1 MKKLFKVLGILMLC
15 IFGITHREKVCV
27 VTVKC
32 YNNLKDNMGM
42 PFINV
47 FLICIAILCLIVAFW
62 YIEKLV
68 DQKKDYI
75 RGDFFEVHPRI
86 NIIFALDVITIIVII
101 ASIILKN
108 IVKGIIESLEW
119 LTSAVSNMD
128 VVVIVALIT
137 GTVSIVS
144 VIISSI
150 VSKIIDYKKNRQEYL
165 AQKREKPYGEFVA
178 MVYKLQK
185 NVEGDNL
192 YTEEMMLKDLSSFSK
207 QITLWGSSKV
217 VNLWV
222 EFREKGKV
230 QEQGNL
236 FILEE
241 LMNEMRK
248 DLGMKKVEKDNL
260 LAFFVNDIK
269 KYINK

>member
-1 MKKLFKVLGILMLC
+1 MEATRLQMQNFL
-15 IFGITHREKVCV
+15 IFLLDLVG
-27 VTVKC
+27 VTVG
-32 YNNLKDNMGM
+32 YFAAVWLRFGNIETGYTVMG
-42 PFINV
+42 NDTYYRW
-47 FLICIAILCLIVAFW
+47 LIAIVVLMMIYFLFRPNRGFFKRKF
-62 YIEKLV
+62 IE
-68 DQKKDYI
+68 D
-75 RGDFFEVHPRI
+75 
-86 NIIFALDVITIIVII
+86 
-101 ASIILKN
+101 
-108 IVKGIIESLEW
+108 
-119 LTSAVSNMD
+119 
-128 VVVIVALIT
+128 
-137 GTVSIVS
+137 
-144 VIISSI
+144 
-150 VSKIIDYKKNRQEYL
+150 
-165 AQKREKPYGEFVA
+165 VA

-248 DLGMKKVEKDNL
+248 DLGMKKVEKGNL

>member
-1 MKKLFKVLGILMLC
+1 MLC

-68 DQKKDYI
+68 DQKKDY
-75 RGDFFEVHPRI
+75 
-86 NIIFALDVITIIVII
+86 
-101 ASIILKN
+101 
-108 IVKGIIESLEW
+108 
-119 LTSAVSNMD
+119 
-128 VVVIVALIT
+128 
-137 GTVSIVS
+137 
-144 VIISSI
+144 
-150 VSKIIDYKKNRQEYL
+150 
-165 AQKREKPYGEFVA
+165 VA

-248 DLGMKKVEKDNL
+248 DLGMKKVEKGNL

>member
-1 MKKLFKVLGILMLC
+1 MKKIFKVLVILMLC
-15 IFGITHREKVCV
+15 MFGITYKKKVCV
-27 VTVKC
+27 VIVKC
-32 YNNLKDNMGM
+32 YNNLKDNIGM
-42 PFINV
+42 AFTNI

-68 DQKKDYI
+68 DKKKNYI
-75 RGDFFEVHPRI
+75 IGDFLEEHQRI
-86 NIIFALDVITIIVII
+86 NIILALDLIIIIVIV
-101 ASIILKN
+101 AGVILKS

-119 LTSAVSNMD
+119 LTSVVSNMD

-165 AQKREKPYGEFVA
+165 AKKREEPYGEFVE
-178 MVYKLQK
+178 MIYKLQK
-185 NVEGDNL
+185 NLEENNS

-222 EFREKGKV
+222 KFREQGIV
-230 QEQGNL
+230 QEMGNL
-236 FILEE
+236 FLLEE

-248 DLGMKKVEKDNL
+248 DLGMKKVEKGNL
-260 LAFFVNDIK
+260 LAFFINDIRN
-269 KYINK
+269 YINK

>member
-1 MKKLFKVLGILMLC
+1 MVEIYTL
-15 IFGITHREKVCV
+15 
-27 VTVKC
+27 
-32 YNNLKDNMGM
+32 Y
-42 PFINV
+42 
-47 FLICIAILCLIVAFW
+47 
-62 YIEKLV
+62 
-68 DQKKDYI
+68 
-75 RGDFFEVHPRI
+75 
-86 NIIFALDVITIIVII
+86 
-101 ASIILKN
+101 S
-108 IVKGIIESLEW
+108 
-119 LTSAVSNMD
+119 
-128 VVVIVALIT
+128 
-137 GTVSIVS
+137 
-144 VIISSI
+144 
-150 VSKIIDYKKNRQEYL
+150 
-165 AQKREKPYGEFVA
+165 EKPYGEFVA

-248 DLGMKKVEKDNL
+248 DLGMKKVEKGNL

>member
-1 MKKLFKVLGILMLC
+1 MKKIFRVLVILTLC
-15 IFGITHREKVCV
+15 IFGIADKKKMCV
-27 VTVKC
+27 AILKC

-42 PFINV
+42 AFTNI
-47 FLICIAILCLIVAFW
+47 FLICIAIFCLIVVFW
-62 YIEKLV
+62 YIERLIHK
-68 DQKKDYI
+68 KKDYI
-75 RGDFFEVHPRI
+75 RGGFLEEHQRI
-86 NIIFALDVITIIVII
+86 NIILAVDLITIIVL
-101 ASIILKN
+101 AAGVILRS
-108 IVKGIIESLEW
+108 IVKGVIESLEW
-119 LTSAVSNMD
+119 LTSIVSNMD

-165 AQKREKPYGEFVA
+165 AKKREEPYGEFVE
-178 MVYKLQK
+178 MIYKLQK
-185 NVEGDNL
+185 NVEENNS

-222 EFREKGKV
+222 KFREQGIV
-230 QEQGNL
+230 QEMGNL
-236 FILEE
+236 FLLEE

-248 DLGMKKVEKDNL
+248 DLGMKKVEKGNL
-260 LAFFVNDIK
+260 LAFFINDIRN
-269 KYINK
+269 YINK

>member
-1 MKKLFKVLGILMLC
+1 MLC

-86 NIIFALDVITIIVII
+86 
-101 ASIILKN
+101 N

-248 DLGMKKVEKDNL
+248 DLGMKKVEKGNL

>member
-1 MKKLFKVLGILMLC
+1 MSKLT
-15 IFGITHREKVCV
+15 IT
-27 VTVKC
+27 
-32 YNNLKDNMGM
+32 
-42 PFINV
+42 
-47 FLICIAILCLIVAFW
+47 A
-62 YIEKLV
+62 
-68 DQKKDYI
+68 
-75 RGDFFEVHPRI
+75 
-86 NIIFALDVITIIVII
+86 VITIIVII

-248 DLGMKKVEKDNL
+248 DLGMKKVEKGNL

>member
-75 RGDFFEVHPRI
+75 RGDFFEVHP
-86 NIIFALDVITIIVII
+86 
-101 ASIILKN
+101 SIILKN

-248 DLGMKKVEKDNL
+248 DLGMKKVEKGNL